1 MVRLRRLEALMSD
14 ARESLPARR
23 EAFFE
28 TEAIDQLVTM
38 ILEVA
43 TDHWVLR
50 ERVFVIEKAAEQ
62 LGIRLSEA
70 VESYQLTAA
79 DQQLLAAQRKALIEN
94 IMRSVNS
101 PHRRTLPT
109 NEQP

>member
-1 MVRLRRLEALMSD
+1 MNEVP
-14 ARESLPARR
+14 ESPTGRR

-28 TEAIDQLVTM
+28 TDAIDQLVTM

-50 ERVFVIEKAAEQ
+50 ERVFVLEKAAEQ
-62 LGIRLSEA
+62 LGIPLREA
-70 VESYQLTAA
+70 VEAYEPSAE
-79 DQQLLAAQRKALIEN
+79 DQHILAAQRKALIEN
-94 IMRSVNS
+94 IMRSVNRQ
-101 PHRRTLPT
+101 HKRMMPT

>member
-1 MVRLRRLEALMSD
+1 MVWFRSLEALMSD
-14 ARESLPARR
+14 APESLLGRR

-62 LGIRLSEA
+62 LGIRLGEA
-70 VESYQLTAA
+70 VEAYQLSAA

-94 IMRSVNS
+94 IMRSVNR
-101 PHRRTLPT
+101 PHRRTTPAD
-109 NEQP
+109 EQP

>member
-1 MVRLRRLEALMSD
+1 MNLAPDSQ
-14 ARESLPARR
+14 AARR

-28 TEAIDQLVTM
+28 TDAIDQLVTM

-50 ERVFVIEKAAEQ
+50 ERVFFLEKAAEQ
-62 LGIRLSEA
+62 LGLPLHQAIEA
-70 VESYQLTAA
+70 YKPSAE

-94 IMRSVNS
+94 IMRSVNRQ
-101 PHRRTLPT
+101 HRRTMPT

>member
-1 MVRLRRLEALMSD
+1 MSD
-14 ARESLPARR
+14 APESLPGRR

-28 TEAIDQLVTM
+28 TDAIDQLITM

-50 ERVFVIEKAAEQ
+50 ERVFVIEKAAQQ
-62 LGIRLSEA
+62 LGIRLSDA
-70 VESYQLTAA
+70 VEAYQLTAA
-79 DQQLLAAQRKALIEN
+79 DQQFLATQRKTLIEN
-94 IMRSVNS
+94 IMRSVNR
-101 PHRRTLPT
+101 PHKHTVPP

>member
-1 MVRLRRLEALMSD
+1 MS
-14 ARESLPARR
+14 AASESSAGRR

-28 TEAIDQLVTM
+28 TDAIDQLVTM

-62 LGIRLSEA
+62 LGIRLAEA
-70 VESYQLTAA
+70 VEAYKLSPE
-79 DQQLLAAQRKALIEN
+79 DQQLLATQRKALIEN
-94 IMRSVNS
+94 IMRSVNRQ
-101 PHRRTLPT
+101 HRRTTPP